1 MYSFVKFYF
10 FNQFLINKQ
19 IIFFGR
25 KLIQTCLG
33 TMGFFIYIVVVV
45 LTGGESIVGP
55 TQWEIEF

>member
-1 MYSFVKFYF
+1 M
-10 FNQFLINKQ
+10 NKQ
-19 IIFFGR
+19 IIFFFSR

-33 TMGFFIYIVVVV
+33 TMGFYLLAVV